1 MRRTPLS
8 MALAAVVLA
17 TAPLAACSSTKAEAG
32 RSTTST
38 GPTTTV
44 TVPTTKG
51 PTDNGF
57 PTDWVPPVLKW
68 TDCEVGERTECT
80 RMEVPLDWSDP
91 SGAKVELALAR
102 QRATGSRV
110 GALLSNPGGPGGSGL
125 ELLSYDSFSS
135 TVNRHFDVVSWDPRG
150 VGGSTPATC
159 GDGVAPFLTNDPD
172 PDTPDEQAALE
183 SAAKAVAD
191 SCAAESKALFEH
203 IGTPDVARDLEAIR
217 RALGNEPLNYLGFS
231 YGTQIGQQYAEF
243 FPGNIRTMVLDGV
256 VDPSLGYT
264 EFLLSQ
270 TKAFDD
276 AFNRAAADCATVGTK
291 QCGVPD
297 LGAAYDRVRA
307 RVELQPLPA
316 GDQEVGPAELAT
328 AATYVAY
335 LPDGWRDLGPAL
347 AAALKGDGF
356 ELLNLAN
363 SYYDNGGY
371 PTYAGVTCTD
381 TPPPKG
387 AEEYR
392 KFAAQA
398 ELISPRF
405 GGAVANELLVC
416 AYWPVA
422 PTGTPAPAQVVGAPP
437 VLVVGNTGDPATPYS
452 NAVAVSKQLPGA
464 VLLTVDL
471 GGHTAYG
478 SNTCATAAVDK
489 YLMTTTTP
497 APGTVCR

>member
-1 MRRTPLS
+1 MRRTPLTL
-8 MALAAVVLA
+8 ALATAVLVV
-17 TAPLAACSSTKAEAG
+17 APLAACSSGRAEA
-32 RSTTST
+32 RRTTT
-38 GPTTTV
+38 TTRPTTTV

-51 PTDNGF
+51 PADNGF
-57 PTDWVPPVLKW
+57 PADWVPPALKW
-68 TDCEVGERTECT
+68 TDCEVGTRTECT
-80 RMEVPLDWSDP
+80 RLEVPLDWSDP
-91 SGAKVELALAR
+91 AGPTVELALAR
-102 QRATGSRV
+102 QRATGDRV
-110 GALLSNPGGPGGSGL
+110 GTLLSNPGGPGGSGL
-125 ELLSYDSFSS
+125 ELLSYDAFSR

-150 VGGSTPATC
+150 VGGSTTATC
-159 GDGVAPFLTNDPD
+159 GDGIGPFLTNDPD
-172 PDTPDEQAALE
+172 PDNPDEQAAIE

-191 SCAAESKALFEH
+191 SCAADSRALLEH
-203 IGTPDVARDLEAIR
+203 IGTPDVARDMEAVR

-264 EFLLSQ
+264 EFLLGQ

-276 AFNRAAADCATVGTK
+276 AFNRTAADCAKAGTK
-291 QCGVPD
+291 ECGVPD
-297 LGAAYDRVRA
+297 LAAAYDRVRA

-316 GDQEVGPAELAT
+316 GDQKVGPAELAT

-347 AAALKGDGF
+347 AAAVKGDGTA
-356 ELLNLAN
+356 LLDLAN
-363 SYYDNGGY
+363 SYYDNEGY

-398 ELISPRF
+398 ELVSPRF
-405 GGAVANELLVC
+405 GGAVANELLPC
-416 AYWPVA
+416 AFWPVA
-422 PTGTPAPAQVVGAPP
+422 PSGTPGPAQVVGAPP
-437 VLVVGNTGDPATPYS
+437 ILVVGNTGDPATPYS
-452 NAVAVSKQLPGA
+452 NAVAVAKQLPGA
-464 VLLTVDL
+464 VLLTVDM

-478 SNTCATAAVDK
+478 SNTCATTTVDK
-489 YLMTTTTP
+489 YLMTTATP

>member
-1 MRRTPLS
+1 MRRTSLTL
-8 MALAAVVLA
+8 ALAATVLA
-17 TAPLAACSSTKAEAG
+17 TAPLAACSSGKAEA
-32 RSTTST
+32 RRTTT
-38 GPTTTV
+38 TTRPTTTV

-51 PTDNGF
+51 PTASGF
-57 PTDWVPPVLKW
+57 PADWVPPALKW
-68 TDCEVGERTECT
+68 TDCEVGTRTECT
-80 RMEVPLDWSDP
+80 RLEVPLDWSDP
-91 SGAKVELALAR
+91 GGPKIELALAR

-110 GALLSNPGGPGGSGL
+110 GTLLSNPGGPGGSGL
-125 ELLSYDSFSS
+125 ELLSYNAFSR
-135 TVNRHFDVVSWDPRG
+135 TVDQHFDVVSWDPRG
-150 VGGSTPATC
+150 VGGSTAATC
-159 GDGVAPFLTNDPD
+159 GQGIGPFLTNDPD
-172 PDTPDEQAALE
+172 PDNPDEQSAIE

-203 IGTPDVARDLEAIR
+203 IGTPDVARDMEAVR

-264 EFLLSQ
+264 EFLLGQ

-276 AFNRAAADCATVGTK
+276 AFNRTAADCARAGTK
-291 QCGVPD
+291 ECGVPD

-316 GDQEVGPAELAT
+316 GDQKVGPAELAT

-335 LPDGWRDLGPAL
+335 LSDGWRDLGPAL
-347 AAALKGDGF
+347 ADAVKGDGTA
-356 ELLNLAN
+356 LLDLAN
-363 SYYDNGGY
+363 SYYDNEGY

-392 KFAAQA
+392 RFAAQA
-398 ELISPRF
+398 EQVSPRF
-405 GGAVANELLVC
+405 GGAVANELLPC
-416 AYWPVA
+416 AFWPVA
-422 PTGTPAPAQVVGAPP
+422 PTGTPGPAQVVGAPP
-437 VLVVGNTGDPATPYS
+437 ILVVGNTGDPATPYS
-452 NAVAVSKQLPGA
+452 NAVAVAKQLPGA
-464 VLLTVDL
+464 VLLTVDM

-478 SNTCATAAVDK
+478 SDTCATAAVDK
-489 YLMTTTTP
+489 YLMTTATP